1 MPDSESFDAFYARTV
16 WNVTSQMHALAGGDG
31 VADHAIREAYARAY
45 QQWYEISGFRDSEAW
60 VLNVAKTAYERRLQ
74 EAAPGTWEA
83 TPTPG
88 HDPLTSP
95 GMFRPRPAQAQ
106 PTADPEATMTGHRR
120 GAGGTAVPGS
130 DTPAGSAPDSAGSV
144 AAGPAGGSA
153 PAGLFGSSVLANSAG
168 VEPAPVG
175 FFGSPGPGSPDP
187 GSPVPTSAGPTS
199 AGPTS
204 AGPTSAV
211 PTSAVPTSSAPTS
224 SEQGDFGPA
233 VFEPAGFE
241 PADRAG
247 GDPAPDGLFGSRAP
261 GGLFGSSAPGGPMS
275 TASLPD
281 HAAGATTPGQRAGR
295 LNQPPGAFRIAGL
308 SSRRSLIAVATSVA
322 VVLVA
327 VVGYVT
333 LGGRSSGRSPSPGRS
348 AGAVAKPTVHMLPAH
363 RTGNRA
369 AIPWTLIGP
378 GWTLAELSTAQPD
391 VDGAAA
397 GGGSYTTYLVDP
409 EGGKYRI
416 QTTSGASAPELLAW
430 SGNAETALFRTSATA
445 PGYGLLTLASGQMTS
460 LSLPAG
466 VTPVGFTRPHGLDI
480 LAVRQGQ
487 AKYRLERY
495 NLAGAYQATLGSLP
509 RPASAPDGLLGN
521 ALSSP
526 DGTTA
531 VWGVSGE
538 EMQLVSNAGGLLR
551 KLHVPDSGK
560 PPSCTPVSWWDTGT
574 VLAYCAVSGQTDADR
589 LWLVP
594 DNGSSPT
601 ALTGVSGSPAGIGDV
616 AAAWHAGGRTYITSS
631 SGSQCP
637 SAASGPGG
645 LGILRLG
652 QGQSESPVSIP
663 DTTNNHSTVVAGVGS
678 QLLVLAQTS
687 CPGTSSLV
695 WFDPA
700 KGTAETVLT
709 APATEVGVI
718 AAVPFGP
725 GPTAVTAGQS

>member
-83 TPTPG
+83 TPAPG

-130 DTPAGSAPDSAGSV
+130 DTPAASAPDSAGSV

-153 PAGLFGSSVLANSAG
+153 PGGLFGSPG
-168 VEPAPVG
+168 P
-175 FFGSPGPGSPDP
+175 GSPGPGSPDP
-187 GSPVPTSAGPTS
+187 NSSGPGSP
-199 AGPTS
+199 
-204 AGPTSAV
+204 
-211 PTSAVPTSSAPTS
+211 VPTSSAPTS

-233 VFEPAGFE
+233 VFEPTVFEPGGFG

-247 GDPAPDGLFGSRAP
+247 GDPAPGGLFGSRAP
-261 GGLFGSSAPGGPMS
+261 GGPMT

-327 VVGYVT
+327 VVGYVI

-369 AIPWTLIGP
+369 AIPWSLIGP

-391 VDGAAA
+391 VDGAAT

-509 RPASAPDGLLGN
+509 RPASGPDGLLGN

-594 DNGSSPT
+594 DSGSSPT

-616 AAAWHAGGRTYITSS
+616 AAAWHAGGQTYITSS

-652 QGQSESPVSIP
+652 QGQSESPVSVP

-678 QLLVLAQTS
+678 QMLVLAQTS